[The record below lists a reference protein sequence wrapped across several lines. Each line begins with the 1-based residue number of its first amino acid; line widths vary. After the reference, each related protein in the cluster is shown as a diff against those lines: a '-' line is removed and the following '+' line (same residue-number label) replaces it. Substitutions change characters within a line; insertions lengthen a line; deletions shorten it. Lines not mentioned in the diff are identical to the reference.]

1 MFTLSK
7 VVPIC
12 KKNSNLD
19 CRNYR
24 PIPLFSNIGKILEK
38 LMYKRI
44 YQFLTEK
51 NIIYDLQFG
60 FRQNFST
67 AHALINLTENVR
79 KALDEKYIGCGIIL
93 DLQKASDIVDHEIL
107 LTNPNHYGIVVFQMT
122 GLDLIFLIVDD
133 MLL

>member
-1 MFTLSK
+1 
-7 VVPIC
+7 
-12 KKNSNLD
+12 
-19 CRNYR
+19 
-24 PIPLFSNIGKILEK
+24 
-38 LMYKRI
+38 MYKRV